1 MQVPGELTPRTWIL
15 FTAPSLFLPAGA
27 ADTKAWKSRSI
38 YQSMTDRFA
47 RTDGSTTHACNT
59 TEGLYCGGTWREMV
73 NHLDYIQSM
82 GFDAFMISPIF
93 KNLEGRLPYGEAYH
107 GYWVQDMYALNPQFG
122 THEDLIDLGNALHDR
137 GMYLMMDTVIYNMA
151 YTTNGKNPE
160 SSIDYSSLN
169 PFNDPKHFLP
179 YCKIKDY
186 NNYPL
191 AQKCWTGDDIVPLP
205 DLKTE
210 DKEVQQMLEK
220 WIKETMSKY
229 SIDGLRLGAAK
240 HVTPDFLPLFQKATG
255 DAFITGEVFDKSVQT
270 ICGYIDKLT
279 SVPNY
284 PIYFSIL
291 DAFTRGNTSSL
302 PDQVEV
308 MKHNC
313 HDVTTLTSFSENHGL
328 GRFASFKE
336 DMNLAKNVLVFT
348 ILFDGIPVIYQG
360 QEQHFSG
367 AHDPDNREALWLS
380 NYDTNAPL
388 YKLITTLNTLRHH
401 AVRVDPEYLNTQTY
415 PVFKGL
421 SEVAF
426 RKGREGR
433 QVVMVLST
441 QGSNSGAYTI
451 RLMNGYQPS
460 YVVVDVLT
468 CDTYKIND
476 MGELRLPMDK
486 GEPRVLFP
494 TNLMRG
500 SGLCGYEHSVYD

>member
-1 MQVPGELTPRTWIL
+1 
-15 FTAPSLFLPAGA
+15 
-27 ADTKAWKSRSI
+27 
-38 YQSMTDRFA
+38 
-47 RTDGSTTHACNT
+47 
-59 TEGLYCGGTWREMV
+59 MV

-336 DMNLAKNVLVFT
+336 DMNVSTHLCIITPKHANHQPSSPKTSSSSRSFLTESQSYTKARSNTSQAPT
-348 ILFDGIPVIYQG
+348 IPTTVKP
-360 QEQHFSG
+360 SG
-367 AHDPDNREALWLS
+367 
-380 NYDTNAPL
+380 Y
-388 YKLITTLNTLRHH
+388 LITTRTHL
-401 AVRVDPEYLNTQTY
+401 
-415 PVFKGL
+415 
-421 SEVAF
+421 
-426 RKGREGR
+426 
-433 QVVMVLST
+433 
-441 QGSNSGAYTI
+441 YT
-451 RLMNGYQPS
+451 S
-460 YVVVDVLT
+460 
-468 CDTYKIND
+468 
-476 MGELRLPMDK
+476 
-486 GEPRVLFP
+486 
-494 TNLMRG
+494 
-500 SGLCGYEHSVYD
+500 